1 MTSGVKAGNGLL
13 LSFMADWLGAAGG
26 LRRLYLA
33 IHESIFMTAVAQDVL
48 PIFLLILF
56 GWALV
61 RLKILAAEIGDGLGD
76 FVFKVAVPLLLL
88 RTIAN
93 ADFHGASP
101 FRLWIAYFSGVLVAW
116 VVGHLVATR
125 VFKRDPRLG
134 VLAGV
139 SSAFA
144 NNVFIGLPLVER
156 TVGPEGIVAMS
167 ILLAIHLP
175 LMMIAGVLAMER
187 AEQKSGG
194 RKAESIVAVL
204 RQVGMNLIR
213 NPLIIGLAG
222 GILLQIAGTPVPALI
237 DGVVAQV
244 AGMAAPAALIS
255 LGMTLNKYGLA
266 GNVRIAGS
274 ISLLKLVLMPGVVW
288 IASILLGLSP
298 QWTAALVLTSSV
310 PTGINAWLIASRFG
324 VGQGLAASVI
334 TLSTAAGVVTVSLWA
349 LLLL

>member
-1 MTSGVKAGNGLL
+1 MT
-13 LSFMADWLGAAGG
+13 
-26 LRRLYLA
+26 
-33 IHESIFMTAVAQDVL
+33 TVAQDVL
-48 PIFLLILF
+48 PIFILILF

-101 FRLWIAYFSGVLVAW
+101 FRLWIAYFAGVFVAW
-116 VVGHLVATR
+116 TIGHLVSTR
-125 VFKRDPRLG
+125 IFKRDQKLG
-134 VLAGV
+134 VLAGI

-187 AEQKSGG
+187 AERQTGG
-194 RKAESIVAVL
+194 REGAGILSVSK
-204 RQVGMNLIR
+204 QVGGNLVR

-222 GILLQIAGTPVPALI
+222 GILLQLLGTPVPALI
-237 DGVVAQV
+237 DGIVAQV

-255 LGMTLNKYGLA
+255 LGMTLNKYGMA
-266 GNVRIAGS
+266 GNLKIAGT
-274 ISLLKLVLMPGVVW
+274 ISLLKLGLMPAVVW
-288 IASILLGLSP
+288 LASTLLGLSP

-334 TLSTAAGVVTVSLWA
+334 TLSTAAGVVTVSFWA

>member
-1 MTSGVKAGNGLL
+1 MT
-13 LSFMADWLGAAGG
+13 
-26 LRRLYLA
+26 
-33 IHESIFMTAVAQDVL
+33 TVAQDVL
-48 PIFLLILF
+48 PIFILILF

-61 RLKILAAEIGDGLGD
+61 RLKILAADIGDGLGD

-116 VVGHLVATR
+116 AIGHLVATR
-125 VFKRDPRLG
+125 LFGRDQKVG

-175 LMMIAGVLAMER
+175 LMMIAGVVAMER
-187 AEQKSGG
+187 AEQQTGG
-194 RKAESIVAVL
+194 REAAGVV
-204 RQVGMNLIR
+204 QVVKQVCGNLVR
-213 NPLIIGLAG
+213 NPLIIGLAVG
-222 GILLQIAGTPVPALI
+222 VLLQIADTPVPPLI
-237 DGVVAQV
+237 DGIVAQV

-255 LGMTLNKYGLA
+255 LGMTLNKYGMT
-266 GNVRIAGS
+266 GNVRIATS
-274 ISLLKLVLMPGVVW
+274 ISLLKLGLMPAVVW
-288 IASILLGLSP
+288 LASTLLGLSP

>member
-1 MTSGVKAGNGLL
+1 MT
-13 LSFMADWLGAAGG
+13 
-26 LRRLYLA
+26 
-33 IHESIFMTAVAQDVL
+33 TVAQDVL
-48 PIFLLILF
+48 PIFILILF

-88 RTIAN
+88 RMIAN

-101 FRLWIAYFSGVLVAW
+101 FRLWIAYFAGVFVAW
-116 VVGHLVATR
+116 TIGHLVSTR
-125 VFKRDPRLG
+125 IFKRDQKLG
-134 VLAGV
+134 VLAGI

-187 AEQKSGG
+187 AERQTGG
-194 RKAESIVAVL
+194 REGAGILTVSK
-204 RQVGMNLIR
+204 QVGGNLVR

-222 GILLQIAGTPVPALI
+222 GILLQLLGTPVPALI

-255 LGMTLNKYGLA
+255 LGMTLNKYGMA
-266 GNVRIAGS
+266 GNLKIAGT
-274 ISLLKLVLMPGVVW
+274 ISLLKLGLMPAVVW
-288 IASILLGLSP
+288 LASTLLGLSP

-334 TLSTAAGVVTVSLWA
+334 TLSTAAGVVTVSFWA

>member
-1 MTSGVKAGNGLL
+1 
-13 LSFMADWLGAAGG
+13 
-26 LRRLYLA
+26 
-33 IHESIFMTAVAQDVL
+33 MTAVAQDVL
-48 PIFLLILF
+48 PIFILILF

-61 RLKILAAEIGDGLGD
+61 RLKILATEIGDGLGD
-76 FVFKVAVPLLLL
+76 YVFKVAVPLLLL

-101 FRLWIAYFSGVLVAW
+101 FRLWIAYFTGVLVTW
-116 VVGHLVATR
+116 TIGHLVATR
-125 VFKRDPRLG
+125 LFGRDEKLG

-167 ILLAIHLP
+167 ILLAVHLP

-194 RKAESIVAVL
+194 RQAAGILAVSK
-204 RQVGMNLIR
+204 QVGGNLIR

-222 GILLQIAGTPVPALI
+222 GILLQVAGTPVPALI
-237 DGVVAQV
+237 DGIVAQV

-266 GNVRIAGS
+266 GNVRIAAS
-274 ISLLKLVLMPGVVW
+274 ISLLKLALMPAVVW
-288 IASILLGLSP
+288 LASTLLGLSP

>member
-1 MTSGVKAGNGLL
+1 
-13 LSFMADWLGAAGG
+13 
-26 LRRLYLA
+26 
-33 IHESIFMTAVAQDVL
+33 MTAVAQDVL
-48 PIFLLILF
+48 PIFILILF

-61 RLKILAAEIGDGLGD
+61 RLKILAADIGDGLGD

-93 ADFHGASP
+93 AYFHGASP
-101 FRLWIAYFSGVLVAW
+101 FRLWIAYFSGVFVAW
-116 VVGHLVATR
+116 AVGHLVATR
-125 VFKRDPRLG
+125 IFKRDQRLG

-175 LMMIAGVLAMER
+175 LMMIAGVIAMER

-194 RKAESIVAVL
+194 RKAEGILSVVK
-204 RQVGMNLIR
+204 QVGMNLVR
-213 NPLIIGLAG
+213 NPL
-222 GILLQIAGTPVPALI
+222 
-237 DGVVAQV
+237 
-244 AGMAAPAALIS
+244 MAAPAALIS
-255 LGMTLNKYGLA
+255 LGMTLNKYGMA
-266 GNVRIAGS
+266 GNVRIATS
-274 ISLLKLVLMPGVVW
+274 ISLLKLGLMPAVVW
-288 IASILLGLSP
+288 VASTLLGLSP

-334 TLSTAAGVVTVSLWA
+334 TLSTAAGVVTVSFWA

>member
-1 MTSGVKAGNGLL
+1 MT
-13 LSFMADWLGAAGG
+13 
-26 LRRLYLA
+26 
-33 IHESIFMTAVAQDVL
+33 TVAQDVL
-48 PIFLLILF
+48 PIFILILF

-101 FRLWIAYFSGVLVAW
+101 FRLWIAYFAGVFVAW
-116 VVGHLVATR
+116 TIGHLVSTR
-125 VFKRDPRLG
+125 IFKRDQKLG
-134 VLAGV
+134 VLAGI

-187 AEQKSGG
+187 AERQTGG
-194 RKAESIVAVL
+194 REGAGILTVSK
-204 RQVGMNLIR
+204 QVGGNLVR

-222 GILLQIAGTPVPALI
+222 GILLQLLGTPVPALI

-255 LGMTLNKYGLA
+255 LGMTLNKYGMA
-266 GNVRIAGS
+266 GNLKIAGT
-274 ISLLKLVLMPGVVW
+274 ISLLKLGLMPAVVW
-288 IASILLGLSP
+288 LASTLLGLSP

-334 TLSTAAGVVTVSLWA
+334 TLSTAAGVVTVSFWA

>member
-1 MTSGVKAGNGLL
+1 MKAGTRLL
-13 LSFMADWLGAAGG
+13 LSFVADWLEPAGG
-26 LRRLYLA
+26 LRRQHLA
-33 IHESIFMTAVAQDVL
+33 ISESIFMSAVAQDVL
-48 PIFLLILF
+48 PIFILILF

-101 FRLWIAYFSGVLVAW
+101 FRLWIAYFSGVFVTWA
-116 VVGHLVATR
+116 VGHLVATR
-125 VFKRDPRLG
+125 MFKRDQKLG

-194 RKAESIVAVL
+194 RQAESVLAVI
-204 RQVGMNLIR
+204 RQVGINLIR

-222 GILLQIAGTPVPALI
+222 GIALQMLGMPVPAMI

-255 LGMTLNKYGLA
+255 LGMTLNKYGMA
-266 GNVRIAGS
+266 GNVRIAAS
-274 ISLLKLVLMPGVVW
+274 ISLLKLALMPAVVW
-288 IASILLGLSP
+288 LASALLGLSP

-334 TLSTAAGVVTVSLWA
+334 KLSTADGVVTVSLWA

>member
-1 MTSGVKAGNGLL
+1 MT
-13 LSFMADWLGAAGG
+13 
-26 LRRLYLA
+26 
-33 IHESIFMTAVAQDVL
+33 TVAQDVL
-48 PIFLLILF
+48 PIFILILF

-101 FRLWIAYFSGVLVAW
+101 FRLWIAYFAGVFVAW
-116 VVGHLVATR
+116 TIGHLVSTR
-125 VFKRDPRLG
+125 IFKRDQKLG
-134 VLAGV
+134 VLAGI

-187 AEQKSGG
+187 AEQQTGG
-194 RKAESIVAVL
+194 REGAGILAVSK
-204 RQVGMNLIR
+204 QVGGNLVR

-222 GILLQIAGTPVPALI
+222 GILLQLLGTPVPALI

-255 LGMTLNKYGLA
+255 LGMTLNKYGMA
-266 GNVRIAGS
+266 GNLKIAGT
-274 ISLLKLVLMPGVVW
+274 ISLLKLGLMPAVVW
-288 IASILLGLSP
+288 LASTLLGLSP

-334 TLSTAAGVVTVSLWA
+334 TLSTAAGVVTVSFWA